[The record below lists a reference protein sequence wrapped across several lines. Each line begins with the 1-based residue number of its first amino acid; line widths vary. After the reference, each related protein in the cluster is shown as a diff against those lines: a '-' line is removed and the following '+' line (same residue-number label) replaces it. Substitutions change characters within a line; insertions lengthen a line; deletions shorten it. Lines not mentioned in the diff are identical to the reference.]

1 MSGENLD
8 ISLNKM
14 DGSGMVN
21 TILVTVFGSSRT
33 VSF

>member
-21 TILVTVFGSSRT
+21 TILVTVFG
-33 VSF
+33 VQGQ